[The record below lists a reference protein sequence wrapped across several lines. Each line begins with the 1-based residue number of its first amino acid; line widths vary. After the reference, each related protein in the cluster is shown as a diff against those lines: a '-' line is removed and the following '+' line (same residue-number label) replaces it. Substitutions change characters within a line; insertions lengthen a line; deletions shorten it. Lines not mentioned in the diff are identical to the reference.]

1 MKDKGIRKSIMEGR
15 GKTIESSDAKI
26 QNRQVTLVFS
36 VSQQRN
42 KVRGDKCKPDKRIFQ
57 NYF

>member
-1 MKDKGIRKSIMEGR
+1 MKDKGVRKNIIEGH

-42 KVRGDKCKPDKRIFQ
+42 KVRGDKCKADKRIFQ

>member
-1 MKDKGIRKSIMEGR
+1 MEGH

-42 KVRGDKCKPDKRIFQ
+42 KVRGDKCKADKRIFQ